1 MSLCCL
7 LPSLEGGFF
16 MSDEEEEYS
25 LMDWVGTAIGIV
37 VAGFIIFIL
46 IWPLIDPTPDKSST
60 LKENI
65 QKATEK

>member
-1 MSLCCL
+1 
-7 LPSLEGGFF
+7 

-46 IWPLIDPTPDKSST
+46 IWPLIDPTPNKSST